1 MNQKNNIDK
10 KVVNDFG
17 REWKA
22 FNHQDID
29 SSLLDSAF
37 DSYFHIF
44 PFENLK
50 DAEGFDM
57 GCGSGRWAKFVAS
70 KVGFKLY

>member
-1 MNQKNNIDK
+1 MNKENIDK
-10 KVVNDFG
+10 KVVRDFG

-29 SSLLDSAF
+29 TSLLDSGF

-44 PFENLK
+44 PFDSIKNFDNKWL
-50 DAEGFDM
+50 DM
-57 GCGSGRWAKFVAS
+57 GMLNARIRFLLKNINP
-70 KVGFKLY
+70 Y